1 MASDWEEGAV
11 LSDVHIDVHP
21 SNQNSLGELA
31 LTVFNFTIPQS
42 DISSSDSEDDSDSE
56 EIPEPKAKRLK
67 PAEDSVTVDED
78 GDLVVQRRKPNCT
91 EMEVRIQHA
100 MATPLDTVGLQVWR
114 GALLMCDF
122 ILHNQDIFKS
132 HSILE
137 LGGGVGL
144 VSIVAGAVGASKVFC
159 TDIGDKLLELCRD
172 NVLGNQ
178 HLFEPN
184 SEGKVGVKKLDWLEE
199 GLPEVCETGKCLKTP
214 SEWSSADLE
223 DVERNVDILLAAD
236 IAYDNDLTDGFFKSV
251 FDLMTRGRPK
261 TLYVALERRE
271 TGTVGTINIENE
283 EERTEDDT
291 DLQKLVEMEHKGKE
305 EEELI
310 DCYKKRQDGKEG
322 IEKDDDQNG
331 SNTKEPPVAEVAEEL
346 HSGKDTESSIEI
358 EDITFEEQNEEEERR
373 FQSVGIQTENSNTS
387 DDKNSDKVVESLRK
401 DVRESETQT
410 DPPIMP
416 SSDRDL
422 TKVAASLGTDSEL
435 LKTMREERSKRLVM
449 EQMVKIVESEANEQR
464 YQLLAEK
471 NRADKLEMDLID
483 TKAELSH
490 TTSLAVEYK
499 TRVHDLE
506 DSLQGARKM
515 ITNLEGKLTGTEYF
529 KGGVDFMLENKLA
542 QTRTTEAEK
551 KLHGVQEEL
560 LQARNEIN
568 RLLEKLSEMNRE
580 KSEMVSS
587 TVHLELLRIAD
598 ERAAEAEK
606 KAMELEKQ
614 LHDRKKTP
622 HHTGTN
628 VDASTPSQSH
638 LKLPEIVP
646 RPSRAHTVSGLM
658 SIPELPDF
666 SATKPDVTKVLPSLL
681 QTTAKQVAPLLANE
695 NSDSDG
701 WSSEE
706 ETPKPVR
713 AWEGPKST
721 SKGPLHTRIGVK
733 LPVPT
738 FLQNREG
745 ARIPGSP
752 VKGIG
757 KERSKPPVPA
767 KPMVAPKPAKMTS
780 PSPQPQTTVAPTSKT
795 KKEQQ
800 VEPPS
805 SFEKAAEKPQTQL
818 HRRVQGPSGRR
829 LPQRHSKQAA
839 AGKS

>member
-1 MASDWEEGAV
+1 MEEFPKKGEDREVLWSLLSNEAERLSQMKLCENLNRNFMKDKGKSQKQILFQARLKTGKLTNPTVESEDYIQEKEDNTLLYHALSEEAERLRQLKFSEKCEMQYHERQAAKTASDV
-11 LSDVHIDVHP
+11 NR
-21 SNQNSLGELA
+21 SNHN
-31 LTVFNFTIPQS
+31 
-42 DISSSDSEDDSDSE
+42 
-56 EIPEPKAKRLK
+56 
-67 PAEDSVTVDED
+67 
-78 GDLVVQRRKPNCT
+78 
-91 EMEVRIQHA
+91 
-100 MATPLDTVGLQVWR
+100 
-114 GALLMCDF
+114 DF
-122 ILHNQDIFKS
+122 D
-132 HSILE
+132 
-137 LGGGVGL
+137 
-144 VSIVAGAVGASKVFC
+144 
-159 TDIGDKLLELCRD
+159 
-172 NVLGNQ
+172 
-178 HLFEPN
+178 
-184 SEGKVGVKKLDWLEE
+184 
-199 GLPEVCETGKCLKTP
+199 
-214 SEWSSADLE
+214 
-223 DVERNVDILLAAD
+223 
-236 IAYDNDLTDGFFKSV
+236 
-251 FDLMTRGRPK
+251 
-261 TLYVALERRE
+261 RE
-271 TGTVGTINIENE
+271 TDNVGTINIENE
-283 EERTEDDT
+283 EERIDGTV
-291 DLQKLVEMEHKGKE
+291 LQKQVEVEV
-305 EEELI
+305 
-310 DCYKKRQDGKEG
+310 
-322 IEKDDDQNG
+322 IEKDDNDQNG
-331 SNTKEPPVAEVAEEL
+331 SNTKEPPVAEVADEL
-346 HSGKDTESSIEI
+346 HSGKATDSSIEI
-358 EDITFEEQNEEEERR
+358 ADVTFEEQDEEKEKS

-387 DDKNSDKVVESLRK
+387 DDKNSHKVVESLRK

-410 DPPIMP
+410 EPPIMP

-435 LKTMREERSKRLVM
+435 LKAMREERSKRLVM

-506 DSLQGARKM
+506 DSLHGARKM

-529 KGGVDFMLENKLA
+529 KGGVDYMLENKLA

-551 KLHGVQEEL
+551 KMHGVQEEL

-568 RLLEKLSEMNRE
+568 RLLEKLSEVNRE

-598 ERAAEAEK
+598 ERAAQAEK
-606 KAMELEKQ
+606 KTMELEKQ

-622 HHTGTN
+622 LQTGTN
-628 VDASTPSQSH
+628 IDASTPSQSH

-666 SATKPDVTKVLPSLL
+666 SATKPDVTKVLPSLS

-713 AWEGPKST
+713 AWEGPKPT

-805 SFEKAAEKPQTQL
+805 SFEKAAKKPQTQL

-829 LPQRHSKQAA
+829 LPQRHNKQAA